1 MTPGGLGKQ
10 KCKSAKM
17 MFSALCYCYCVA
29 LGGGGLFFKCAGVG
43 LVAMVLYLCD
53 SPDGPFFC
61 YLERFGL
68 IPSVCTEHP

>member
-10 KCKSAKM
+10 KCRSAKM
-17 MFSALCYCYCVA
+17 TFSALCYYCVA
-29 LGGGGLFFKCAGVG
+29 LGGGLFFKCAGVG
-43 LVAMVLYLCD
+43 LVAMALYLCD

>member
-1 MTPGGLGKQ
+1 MQ
-10 KCKSAKM
+10 KCKDDV
-17 MFSALCYCYCVA
+17 FSIVLLLLCSF
-29 LGGGGLFFKCAGVG
+29 GGGLFFKCAGVG